1 MCLIK
6 VKINGV
12 RYSVATAEKV
22 AENLVRELEA
32 AKADRN
38 EMFEKYR
45 AKENVLFA
53 TEAELVESKVNMGW
67 LVEDNAELRAENSK
81 LREELLRLKGEKKQP
96 AKRGRKPKN
105 QVKTE

>member
-32 AKADRN
+32 AKADRD
-38 EMFEKYR
+38 EMFEKCR
-45 AKENVLFA
+45 AAENVLFA
-53 TEAELVESKVNMGW
+53 SEAELLENKVKVGW
-67 LVEDNAELRAENSK
+67 LEEDNAELRAENFK

-96 AKRGRKPKN
+96 AKRSRKPKN
-105 QVKTE
+105 QVKEE

>member
-22 AENLVRELEA
+22 AENLVRELKA

-38 EMFEKYR
+38 EMFERYR
-45 AKENVLFA
+45 AKEDVLFA
-53 TEAELVESKVNMGW
+53 TEAELVENKVKVEW
-67 LVEDNAELRAENSK
+67 LEEDNAELRAENSK
-81 LREELLRLKGEKKQP
+81 LHEELLRLKGEKKQP